1 MDYDGTEKRTSQGDN
16 IGRRITD
23 KEDMD
28 LFPAVHEHSVI
39 ALVQLIHNDVKNV
52 KLSLNAL
59 DDKLDGHMRDETTQ
73 LAEAI
78 ASIMNKSFPEGDPH
92 GHRKH
97 HELAIKAAEDKA
109 AFWQDIASSTAKW
122 GLFGFFTWLVYAAW
136 KAFLLGPK

>member
-1 MDYDGTEKRTSQGDN
+1 MDYDGTEKRTSQCDN
-16 IGRRITD
+16 LGRRITD

-28 LFPAVHEHSVI
+28 LLPVVHEHSVI
-39 ALVQLIHNDVKNV
+39 ALVQLIHHDVKNV
-52 KLSLNAL
+52 KLSVNAL
-59 DDKLDGHMRDETTQ
+59 DDKLDGHMRDETVQ

-109 AFWQDIASSTAKW
+109 AFWDKMRFELSRL
-122 GLFGFFTWLVYAAW
+122 GLAGFTVWALYALW